1 MNKKVCDH
9 QANET
14 DRVYFTQLVAQNVSA
29 FDEVFDCTAVYAT
42 KVSPA
47 RVLQQMHSVFE

>member
-9 QANET
+9 QTNET

-47 RVLQQMHSVFE
+47 RVL